1 MAKYTRILSLDGGGI
16 RGIIPGQILVALEKK
31 LQDKKDD
38 TNVRLADYFDLMAG
52 TSTGGILTCI
62 YLCPD
67 EDNPGRPR
75 FSAQEAADLYLE
87 KGDEIFKIPWRH
99 KIRTAGGL
107 RDEKYPSDGLEEALD
122 DYFKEIK
129 LSNLLGPCLV
139 TAYDI
144 KRRKGHFFRQHVAD
158 NNDAYN
164 FHIKDVARATSAAPT
179 YFECARVKSFTNIN
193 YPLVDGGVF
202 VNNPTLC
209 AYAEARKLFTKNDE
223 PEKHVTAKDM
233 VILSLGTGHAKKSYS
248 YDEAKDWGMIEWV
261 TPVIDIM
268 MSGVAETVDYQLDQ
282 IYNAV
287 EAEEQYLRINPRL
300 PHDVNPDMDDA
311 TQENVDALRQLG
323 TETAE
328 DHDDELNE
336 LVKLLLMED

>member
-1 MAKYTRILSLDGGGI
+1 MDGGGI
-16 RGIIPGQILVALEKK
+16 KGIIPGQILVALEKK

-38 TNVRLADYFDLMAG
+38 TVRLADYFDLIAG

-67 EDNPGRPR
+67 EDNPTRPR

-107 RDEKYPSDGLEEALD
+107 RDEKYPADGLEEALD

-129 LSNLLGPCLV
+129 LSNLLNPCLV

-144 KRRKGHFFRQHVAD
+144 KRRKGHFFRQHTAE
-158 NNDAYN
+158 NDAYN
-164 FHIKDVARATSAAPT
+164 FYIKDVARATSAAPT

-209 AYAEARKLFTKNDE
+209 AYAEARKIFTKTSE

-268 MSGVAETVDYQLDQ
+268 MSGVAETVDYQLKQ

-287 EAEEQYLRINPRL
+287 KTEKTVEAENALDVEKQYLRINPKL
-300 PHDVNPDMDDA
+300 PSDVNPDMDDA
-311 TQENVDALRQLG
+311 TQENVDALQQLG
-323 TETAE
+323 TETAQ
-328 DHDDELNE
+328 DHDDELDR
-336 LVKLLLMED
+336 LVELLLEE